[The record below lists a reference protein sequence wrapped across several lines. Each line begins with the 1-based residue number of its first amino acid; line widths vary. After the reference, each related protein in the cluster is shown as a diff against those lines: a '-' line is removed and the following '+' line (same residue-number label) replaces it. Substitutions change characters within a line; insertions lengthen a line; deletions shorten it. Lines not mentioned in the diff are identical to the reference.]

1 MVRVRPA
8 LASEAGMETA
18 RIWRDGADGRVRV
31 RWPRDD
37 DRAAGK
43 NNRRTTLPPSPVV
56 DHLFPP
62 DAPNEAVFAEVED
75 LLYMAADGA
84 ADVCVL
90 VYGPTGSGKSY
101 TMGHVVEAAARKIF
115 RRAGRPHRHH
125 GDQRGEEEEEEG
137 VRVTARY
144 IECYQE
150 ALYDLFGAYTPEEE
164 GAGTDAAGRRGAGP
178 TKKKEKKLELR
189 QDEARQ
195 RTEVTQAVTP
205 VFRDAAALLRGLA
218 EADGRRKTAT
228 TKLNARSS
236 RSHAILTLY
245 LDRHRDDDDG
255 GENAREAR
263 MAALSRD
270 GSTRL
275 KPGFRAGEEGE
286 QGDLGA
292 TMTGRSITLVDLA
305 GSEPLNQHDDDQ
317 QHGEST
323 AQARREET
331 KKINLSL
338 HELRNVISQLS
349 APLAQP
355 PPSRSLSSGDKEQQQ
370 HHPNPNPG
378 ATPQTNTK
386 KTKTTTTTTTTKKE
400 GKGFVPYNNSK
411 LTRLLKYSL
420 GFGARTL
427 FLVCVSPLAAHA
439 ARTEASLEFAAC
451 VSFVRVYM
459 RIRRGI

>member
-1 MVRVRPA
+1 
-8 LASEAGMETA
+8 
-18 RIWRDGADGRVRV
+18 
-31 RWPRDD
+31 
-37 DRAAGK
+37 
-43 NNRRTTLPPSPVV
+43 
-56 DHLFPP
+56 
-62 DAPNEAVFAEVED
+62 D
-75 LLYMAADGA
+75 LLYMALDGA
-84 ADVCVL
+84 ADVCIL

-115 RRAGRPHRHH
+115 RHAGHHPHRYRGDRH
-125 GDQRGEEEEEEG
+125 GEEGEGEEEG
-137 VRVTARY
+137 ARVTARY

-150 ALYDLFGAYTPEEE
+150 ALYDLFSAYTPGEEE
-164 GAGTDAAGRRGAGP
+164 GTGTDTAGRR
-178 TKKKEKKLELR
+178 
-189 QDEARQ
+189 DEARQ

-218 EADGRRKTAT
+218 EADRRRKTAA

-245 LDRHRDDDDG
+245 LDRHRDEHDDD

-275 KPGFRAGEEGE
+275 KPGFRAGEEE
-286 QGDLGA
+286 GDLGG
-292 TMTGRSITLVDLA
+292 TMTGKSITLVDLA
-305 GSEPLNQHDDDQ
+305 GSEPLNQHDDDDDKQQ

-338 HELRNVISQLS
+338 HELRNVIAQLS
-349 APLAQP
+349 APPPQP
-355 PPSRSLSSGDKEQQQ
+355 RPPRSRSLSSGDKEQQ
-370 HHPNPNPG
+370 PNPNPSPG
-378 ATPQTNTK
+378 NNNPQTNTK
-386 KTKTTTTTTTTKKE
+386 KPKTPTTMAVAAKKE
-400 GKGFVPYNNSK
+400 GKAFVPYNNSK

-439 ARTEASLEFAAC
+439 ARTEASLEFAGC
-451 VSFVRVYM
+451 NENK
-459 RIRRGI
+459 